1 MENVE
6 NFTDVFGTSDEKLIF
21 SAEEDFNVFKMFAPL
36 LFVHFH
42 LWWKLKVLVVLWNV
56 VYFILALEGFKVN
69 SCLGFWDHGTLSC
82 LCF

>member
-42 LWWKLKVLVVLWNV
+42 LWWKLKVPRCVMERRLF
-56 VYFILALEGFKVN
+56 YFGFRG
-69 SCLGFWDHGTLSC
+69 L
-82 LCF
+82 